1 MIRLKELRKAKNK
14 TQQDIARLT
23 GYKQTLVS
31 KWEHSDREPDTD
43 TLIKLAKY
51 FNVSVD
57 YLIGKDDY
65 TNFKLDEN
73 YSYQQLCCI
82 NMIKELSQKCSDK
95 AEVYL
100 TALSDIDA

>member
-1 MIRLKELRKAKNK
+1 MLRLKELRKEKNK

-31 KWEHSDREPDTD
+31 KWEHGDREPDTE

-57 YLIGKDDY
+57 YLIGKEEN
-65 TNFKLDEN
+65 TNFKLDDN

-82 NMIKELSQKCSDK
+82 NMIKELSKKYLDK

-100 TALSDIDA
+100 TALSDLDV